1 MKKNI
6 KSVGV
11 LLLSSIML
19 MSSPLTVLAEENE
32 IVQTQENGSIDQTE
46 NNGESESQASENSSE
61 DSTIKEEKQQE
72 ILEQEDVQENVAPTT
87 VQDIQ
92 KEPEAVAENGEQIQL
107 KYRAYLH
114 GGFR

>member
-61 DSTIKEEKQQE
+61 DSIVKEEKQQE
-72 ILEQEDVQENVAPTT
+72 INKILEKIRTSGYESLTEEEKRKLFDS
-87 VQDIQ
+87 
-92 KEPEAVAENGEQIQL
+92 GE
-107 KYRAYLH
+107 K
-114 GGFR
+114 

>member
-32 IVQTQENGSIDQTE
+32 TVQTQENGSIDKI
-46 NNGESESQASENSSE
+46 NILLKHIINS
-61 DSTIKEEKQQE
+61 I
-72 ILEQEDVQENVAPTT
+72 N
-87 VQDIQ
+87 Q
-92 KEPEAVAENGEQIQL
+92 K
-107 KYRAYLH
+107 
-114 GGFR
+114 